1 VTSTAL
7 AVVDEPAE
15 PNTHEWQ
22 LIESALLMV
31 ASGASTRVVL
41 AGLRRAELVLPF
53 AQQPAEEVGAV
64 ARAIWRDQGCDI
76 AIEPN
81 D

>member
-7 AVVDEPAE
+7 ALVDEPAE

-31 ASGASTRVVL
+31 ASGASPRVVL

-53 AQQPAEEVGAV
+53 AQQRADEVGVV
-64 ARAIWRDQGCDI
+64 ARAIWGEHGCDI
-76 AIEPN
+76 AVEPYE
-81 D
+81 

>member
-7 AVVDEPAE
+7 ALVDEPAE
-15 PNTHEWQ
+15 PNTNEWQ
-22 LIESALLMV
+22 LIESGLLMV
-31 ASGASTRVVL
+31 VNGASTRVVL

-53 AQQPAEEVGAV
+53 AQQRAEEVGVV
-64 ARAIWRDQGCDI
+64 ARAIWRDHGCDI
-76 AIEPN
+76 AIEPY